1 MLYGKGGV
9 LPSPDKRCG
18 ANEGDGARRM
28 GTIRFRF
35 IMVALVVSFF
45 AVGMAAFLNYF
56 KYKSTIGNI
65 VKSRV
70 LVVGRGIENSVQ
82 ASLQLG
88 MQFTELT
95 QLPQMMTREKSS
107 DRLVRGIDVFDS
119 NGQILYSTDRAR
131 VGQKVPG
138 AWITAAQR
146 SKTTEWGNDESDEL
160 VAGISLRNA
169 FDLTVGYLG
178 LRYGRDEVDRAAA
191 TAGREIMLAALAS
204 FLAIAIVAPLA
215 LIVVIRRFERD
226 LRTLESAASRLEE
239 RTAPPLP
246 AGGAFDSAIG
256 HLRLSLRD
264 ANRALDDLRGK
275 LDAAG

>member
-1 MLYGKGGV
+1 
-9 LPSPDKRCG
+9 
-18 ANEGDGARRM
+18 M

-88 MQFTELT
+88 MQFSELS
-95 QLPQMMTREKSS
+95 QLPQLMQREKSS

-119 NGQILYSTDRAR
+119 SGQVLYSTDRGR
-131 VGQKVPG
+131 LGQKVPS
-138 AWITAAQR
+138 AWTAAAQR
-146 SKTTEWGNDESDEL
+146 SKSTEWATDEANEF
-160 VAGISLRNA
+160 VAGISLKNA
-169 FDLTVGYLG
+169 FDLTVGYLA
-178 LRYGRDEVDRAAA
+178 LRYSRDEVESAAA
-191 TAGREIMLAALAS
+191 KAGREIALAALLS
-204 FLAIAIVAPLA
+204 FLGIAIVAPLA

-226 LRTLESAASRLEE
+226 LRTLEAAASHLED
-239 RTAPPLP
+239 RAQPLP
-246 AGGAFDSAIG
+246 ATGSAFDSAIG
-256 HLRLSLRD
+256 HLRASLRD
-264 ANRALDDLRGK
+264 ANKALDDLRAK
-275 LDAAG
+275 LDTAG

>member
-1 MLYGKGGV
+1 
-9 LPSPDKRCG
+9 
-18 ANEGDGARRM
+18 M

-88 MQFTELT
+88 MQFSELA
-95 QLPQMMTREKSS
+95 QLPQLMQREKSS

-119 NGQILYSTDRAR
+119 SGQVLYSTDRPR
-131 VGQKVPG
+131 VGQKVPTP
-138 AWITAAQR
+138 WINAAQR
-146 SKTTEWGNDESDEL
+146 SKTTEWGTDETDEF
-160 VAGISLRNA
+160 VAGISLKNA
-169 FDLTVGYLG
+169 FDLTVGYLAM
-178 LRYGRDEVDRAAA
+178 RYSREEVETAAA
-191 TAGREIMLAALAS
+191 KAGREIALAALLS
-204 FLAIAIVAPLA
+204 FLGIAIVAPLA

-226 LRTLESAASRLEE
+226 LRTLEAAASHLED
-239 RTAPPLP
+239 RAQPPP
-246 AGGAFDSAIG
+246 ATGSAFDSAIG
-256 HLRLSLRD
+256 HLRASLRD
-264 ANRALDDLRGK
+264 ANKALDDLRAK
-275 LDAAG
+275 LDTAG